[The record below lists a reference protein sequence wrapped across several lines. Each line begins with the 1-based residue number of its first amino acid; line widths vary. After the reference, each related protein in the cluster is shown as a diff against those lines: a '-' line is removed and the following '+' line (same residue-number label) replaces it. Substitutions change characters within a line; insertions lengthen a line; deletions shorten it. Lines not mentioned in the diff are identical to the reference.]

1 MSSESTSQPTP
12 PHKARIKKGIE
23 PRLWASWKPFGIG
36 EEHPNNFAEISRAM
50 VENRD
55 QAGYAWRILSQ
66 GVCDGCA
73 LGVAG
78 LHDWTMDGVHLCNIR
93 LRLLRLNTMPALKT
107 DLLRDVTPLKRLS
120 SAELRDLGRLPYPMV
135 RQAGEPG
142 FRRVGWDQALD
153 LIAERITRTS
163 PERTGY
169 YLTSRGTPNETY
181 YAAQKAVRAMGGNN
195 IDNAARICH
204 APSSVALKSTLGV
217 GATTCSYGDWIGTD
231 LLVFVGANP
240 ANNQPVTT
248 KYMYYAKRAGTR
260 MVLVN
265 TYREPGMERYWI
277 PSVPESAVFGTKLA
291 DDTFLINT
299 GGDAAFLNG
308 ALKHILERDL
318 IDHKFVAKHTTG
330 LDEAR
335 ATVAALPWS
344 RLEEQ
349 AGVPEATMRAFGQ
362 MVGEARTAVFVW
374 SMGATQ
380 HTFGED
386 NVRAI
391 VNLGLTRGFIGRDR
405 CGLMPI
411 RGHSGVQGGAEM
423 GAYATALPGGVPV
436 TPATAASLSEQWGFP
451 VSERP
456 GLTAPEMIDAAH
468 AGELDVLFS
477 TGGNFLEAL
486 PDPPY
491 VDAALARVPLRVHQD
506 IVLSSQM
513 LVEPAETVVLLP
525 ATTRYEVPGGVTQT
539 STERRIMFSPEIEG
553 RRIGEAR
560 PEWDVYLDL
569 ARRVRPDRAAALTF
583 AGTQELREE
592 IARVVPLYEGIQ
604 SLRKTGDQ
612 VQYGGPHLCAGWTF
626 QTPDGKAHFTPVPLP
641 AMEIPDGMFAVATRR
656 GKQFNTMVHAKRDA
670 ITGAVRDA
678 VLMHPDDAQEL
689 GLRDGEAVVLRSDTG
704 TFRGRVCLAP
714 VKRRNLQVHWPEGN
728 VLIDHGHRSP
738 ASDVPDYNAFVRVER
753 AATAAVAD

>member
-1 MSSESTSQPTP
+1 MQSEP
-12 PHKARIKKGIE
+12 PRPHRARIKKGID
-23 PRLWASWKPFGIG
+23 PRHWVSLKPFGIG

-50 VENRD
+50 IENRD
-55 QAGYAWRILSQ
+55 QAAYAWRILSQ

-78 LHDWTMDGVHLCNIR
+78 LKDWTMDGPHLCNIR
-93 LRLLRLNTMPALKT
+93 LRLLRMNTMPAL
-107 DLLRDVTPLKRLS
+107 DVKVLADVSALKGKS
-120 SAELRDLGRLPYPMV
+120 STELRELGRLPYPMV
-135 RQAGEPG
+135 RRAGEPG
-142 FRRVGWDQALD
+142 FQRLGWDAALD
-153 LIAERITRTS
+153 LIAGRIRETT
-163 PERTGY
+163 PDRTGY
-169 YLTSRGTPNETY
+169 YLTSRGTSNETY
-181 YAAQKAVRAMGGNN
+181 YAAQKAVRAMGSNQ

-204 APSSVALKSTLGV
+204 APSSVALKSMLGV

-265 TYREPGMERYWI
+265 TYREPGMEKYWI

-308 ALKHILERDL
+308 ALKHILEHDL
-318 IDHKFVAKHTTG
+318 VDSAFIADHTTG
-330 LDEAR
+330 LEAVR
-335 ATVAALPWS
+335 DFVAGLSWDT
-344 RLEEQ
+344 LEAQ
-349 AGVPEATMRAFGQ
+349 AGVPEAEMRAFGDL
-362 MVGEARTAVFVW
+362 VGKARTAVFVW

-380 HTFGED
+380 HTYGED
-386 NVRAI
+386 SVRAI
-391 VNLGLTRGFIGRDR
+391 INLGLTRGFVGRDR

-423 GAYATALPGGVPV
+423 GAYATAFPGGLPI
-436 TPATAASLSEQWGFP
+436 TPENAADLSRQWGFP
-451 VSERP
+451 VPATR
-456 GLTAPEMIDAAH
+456 GRTAPQMIDAAH
-468 AGELDVLFS
+468 DGELDVLFS

-506 IVLSSQM
+506 IVVSSQM
-513 LVEPAETVVLLP
+513 LVDPADTVVLLP
-525 ATTRYEVPGGVTQT
+525 ATTRYEVPGGITQT

-560 PEWDVYLDL
+560 PEWEVYLDL
-569 ARRVRPDRAAALTF
+569 ARRVRPDLAAELTY

-592 IARVVPLYEGIQ
+592 IARVVPMYDGIQ
-604 SLRKTGDQ
+604 HLRKTGDQ
-612 VQYGGPHLCAGWTF
+612 VQYGGPHLAAGWNF
-626 QTPDGKAHFTPVPLP
+626 PTPDGRARFMPVPLP
-641 AMEIPDGMFAVATRR
+641 SMEIPEGMFAVATRR
-656 GKQFNTMVHAKRDA
+656 GKQFNTMVHANRDA

-678 VLMHPDDAQEL
+678 VLMNPDDAAGL
-689 GLRDGEAVVLRSDTG
+689 GLRDGDEVILRSDIG
-704 TFRGRVCLAP
+704 EMRGRVYLAP
-714 VKRRNLQVHWPEGN
+714 VKPRNLQVHWPEGN
-728 VLIDHGHRSP
+728 VLLDHGRRSP

-753 AATAAVAD
+753 VAPEAASSVAD